1 MPALGGE
8 ISGRIEDQLVSERLR
23 AAPPRTGVTVLTDF
37 DHVLAVRGE
46 THDGGKRAK
55 FQKSR
60 TSGRSNARAINGS
73 GGESAINRKLGGC
86 GLRISNCAS
95 YTPLWERIASFQ
107 SRNDGGIGRAPMRS
121 TAIWLCAANSS
132 ARTKAA

>member
-46 THDGGKRAK
+46 THDGRKAGEIPEKPHFGALECARDKRI
-55 FQKSR
+55 
-60 TSGRSNARAINGS
+60 GR
-73 GGESAINRKLGGC
+73 ESAINRKLGGC

-95 YTPLWERIASFQ
+95 YTPLW
-107 SRNDGGIGRAPMRS
+107 
-121 TAIWLCAANSS
+121 
-132 ARTKAA
+132 